1 LIHSTRKTLAEAKD
15 KVEAGEKEKI
25 ETAITALEAVAKG
38 DDLQAIKDRTEDLS
52 KAASGLAQRMYEEA
66 AKSGAGASAG
76 TSDAGSSGAGAGGKA
91 SDDASSRR
99 VGQRAVREIPR
110 AAGCSDGLAGSQGN
124 ADVGAGHPLR
134 LFRFACSG

>member
-1 LIHSTRKTLAEAKD
+1 KKFEELITARNQADGLIHSTRKTLAEAKD

-91 SDDASSRR
+91 SDDA
-99 VGQRAVREIPR
+99 VDAEFEEVK
-110 AAGCSDGLAGSQGN
+110 D
-124 ADVGAGHPLR
+124 DK
-134 LFRFACSG
+134 